1 MTIQQIYKKRQ
12 NAHDMLLECDIA
24 INEILK
30 EKYKEKL
37 IIIKGDEQRIGQ
49 KIFNFLSW
57 LKTEKDIGA
66 NKCGVLADPFYIS
79 DDKIIKYWNEY
90 NEYN

>member
-1 MTIQQIYKKRQ
+1 MK
-12 NAHDMLLECDIA
+12 
-24 INEILK
+24 
-30 EKYKEKL
+30 KEKL